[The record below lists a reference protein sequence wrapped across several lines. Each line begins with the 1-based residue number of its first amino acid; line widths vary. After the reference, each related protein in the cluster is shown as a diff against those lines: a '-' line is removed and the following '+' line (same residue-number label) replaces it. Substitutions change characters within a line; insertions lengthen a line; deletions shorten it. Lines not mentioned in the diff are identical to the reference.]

1 MKELLS
7 IIYVKE
13 REYLLRKVLNIT
25 KEILR
30 AVEKMVMVNGNAWKL
45 DNSIKA
51 FSRIIKERESE
62 HVSKTDYYTGD
73 FLVKINQMV
82 QENT

>member
-30 AVEKMVMVNGNAWKL
+30 VVEKMVMVNGN
-45 DNSIKA
+45 
-51 FSRIIKERESE
+51 
-62 HVSKTDYYTGD
+62 T
-73 FLVKINQMV
+73 
-82 QENT
+82 

>member
-30 AVEKMVMVNGNAWKL
+30 AVEKMVMVNGNA
-45 DNSIKA
+45 
-51 FSRIIKERESE
+51 
-62 HVSKTDYYTGD
+62 
-73 FLVKINQMV
+73 
-82 QENT
+82 